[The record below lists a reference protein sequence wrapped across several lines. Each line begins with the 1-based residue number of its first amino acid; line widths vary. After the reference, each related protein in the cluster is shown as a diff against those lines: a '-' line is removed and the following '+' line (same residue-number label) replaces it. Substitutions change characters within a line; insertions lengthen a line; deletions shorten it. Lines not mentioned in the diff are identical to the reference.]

1 MPLTRIVASVA
12 VLSLAAFQPQS
23 AAPLPPVVD
32 PGAPGKAPADAIV
45 LIGGADL
52 SAWQN
57 ADGKAPAGWIYKDG
71 VATVNSTGS
80 IMTRESFGDV
90 QLHVEFA
97 TPEKVEGHGQERGN
111 SGVYLMGRYEV
122 QVLDSFNNET
132 YPDGQCGAVYKQ
144 HPPLV
149 NACRGPGQWQTYD
162 IVFHAPRFDATG
174 KKTTPGDVTVL
185 HNGVLI
191 QDHAEFSGVTGG
203 NLTPESADPGPI
215 MLQDHGNPMRFRN
228 VWVRKLG
235 VSR

>member
-149 NACRGPGQWQTYD
+149 NACRGPGEWQTYD
-162 IVFHAPRFDATG
+162 IVFHAPRFDAAG
-174 KKTTPGDVTVL
+174 RKTTPGDVTVL